1 MSNITK
7 EDINKLSRLARI
19 EVDEDSSK
27 KLKDQLNKIITWVEK
42 MEEVNTDNVE
52 PLNNV
57 NDLVLRMAEDKIADG
72 GIAEDILKNSKHSKY
87 NYFTVPKVIE

>member
-7 EDINKLSRLARI
+7 EDITKLSRLARI
-19 EVDEDSSK
+19 ELDETASE
-27 KLKDQLNKIITWVEK
+27 KLTDQLNKIITWVEK

-57 NDLVLRMAEDKIADG
+57 NDLVLRMAEDKISDG
-72 GIAEDILKNSKHSKY
+72 GITEDILKNSKHSKY